1 MFKKLIGICLFVVTF
16 STSAFASDLSN
27 MCAAP
32 YDMSWKSTQILTNVT
47 GMTFLT
53 QAIANSIIKGEIKK
67 ATGTKGFKANMKSF
81 SAKDL
86 AAGRFKSLTITG
98 KNLNLGGVHLS
109 EFDAS
114 TICNFNYIQ
123 ATKKTI
129 KFRENFAMNYSMAIT
144 NDDLKKTV
152 LSKDYLSFLHSMNL
166 KIGSNINLLEL
177 QDVDVNFKDDKFY
190 FSMAMKNTLFNY
202 SIPFNMDVSTKM
214 KVQNNKIKVSE
225 VKLENL
231 NQKISLTQIT
241 NLLNMINPLNF
252 TVNVLDNENT
262 KIAINTFDIKNDK
275 LTIDGTLFVPK
286 NTEEV
291 RK

>member
-16 STSAFASDLSN
+16 SASAFASDLSS

-32 YDMSWKSTQILTNVT
+32 YDMSWKSTKVLTNVT

-53 QAIANSIIKGEIKK
+53 QAIANSIIKGELKK
-67 ATGTKGFKANMKSF
+67 ATGSKGFKANMKSF
-81 SAKDL
+81 SANDL

-98 KNLNLGGVHLS
+98 KNLNLDGVHLS
-109 EFDAS
+109 EFNAS
-114 TICNFNYIQ
+114 TICEFNYIK
-123 ATKKTI
+123 ATKKSV
-129 KFRENFAMNYSMAIT
+129 KFKENFAMNYSMAIS
-144 NDDLKKTV
+144 NEDLKKTV
-152 LSKDYLSFLHSMNL
+152 LSKDYLSFLHSMNF
-166 KIGSNINLLEL
+166 KMGGVNLFELE
-177 QDVDVNFKDDKFY
+177 DVDVNFKDDKFY
-190 FSMAMKNTLFNY
+190 FSMKMKNTLFNY
-202 SIPFNMDVSTKM
+202 TIPFNMDVSSKM
-214 KVQNNKIKVSE
+214 KVQNGKIKVSE

-241 NLLNMINPLNF
+241 NLLNMINPLTF
-252 TVNVLDNENT
+252 SVDVLDNKNT
-262 KIAINTFDIKNDK
+262 KLAIKTLDIEKDK

>member
-1 MFKKLIGICLFVVTF
+1 MFKKLIGICLFLATF
-16 STSAFASDLSN
+16 SSSAQATDLSK

-32 YDMSWKSTQILTNVT
+32 YDLSWKSTKVLTNVT

-53 QAIANSIIKGEIKK
+53 QSIANSIIKGELKK
-67 ATGTKGFKANMKSF
+67 ATGSKGFKANMKSF

-98 KNLNLGGVHLS
+98 KNLNLDGVHLS
-109 EFDAS
+109 EFNAS

-123 ATKKTI
+123 ATKKSV
-129 KFRENFAMNYSMAIT
+129 KFKENFAMNYSMTIT

-152 LSKDYLSFLHSMNL
+152 LSKDYLNFLHSMNL
-166 KIGSNINLLEL
+166 KIGSSINLLEL

-190 FSMAMKNTLFNY
+190 FSLQMKNTLFNY
-202 SIPFNMDVSTKM
+202 SIPFDMEVSTKM

-241 NLLNMINPLNF
+241 NLLNMINPLTF
-252 TVNVLDNENT
+252 SVDVLDNKNT
-262 KIAINTFDIKNDK
+262 KVAIKTLDIEKDK

-286 NTEEV
+286 NTEEA